1 MTTPTNTTLQAEVRE
16 ALAARDHAIGMKD
29 VDAIMRH
36 YADDLVYYDA
46 IPPFQSRGTEGLR
59 HGWESC
65 LPYFPDRFTMASD
78 QLSIHGDGNSAA
90 ANWIWRFADL
100 PADHGAMQTCLR
112 ATAILERR
120 EGSWKIVHEH
130 CSVPFDPHTSQA
142 VFSVEP

>member
-1 MTTPTNTTLQAEVRE
+1 MNTATESTLQAEVRE
-16 ALAARDHAIGMKD
+16 VLTARNRAIGRKD

-46 IPPFQSRGTEGLR
+46 IPPFQSAGAGGLR

-65 LPYFPDRFTMASD
+65 LPYFPERFGIVSE
-78 QLSIHGDGNSAA
+78 QLSIHGDGDSAA

-100 PADHGAMQTCLR
+100 PTDHGAMQTCLR

-120 EGSWKIVHEH
+120 GGVWKIVHEH
-130 CSVPFDPHTSQA
+130 CSVPFDPHTSMA
-142 VFSVEP
+142 VFSLAP

>member
-1 MTTPTNTTLQAEVRE
+1 MTTASESTLQAEVRE
-16 ALAARDHAIGMKD
+16 VLTARNRAIGTKD

-46 IPPFQSRGTEGLR
+46 IPPFQSAGAGGLR

-65 LPYFPDRFTMASD
+65 LPYFPDHFGMASE
-78 QLSIHGDGNSAA
+78 QLSIHGDGDTAA
-90 ANWIWRFADL
+90 AHWIWRFTDL

-120 EGSWKIVHEH
+120 EGAWKIIHEH
-130 CSVPFDPHTSQA
+130 CSVPFDPHTEKA
-142 VFSVEP
+142 VHSLEP